1 MYLKKMELGPF
12 AANCYILGCE
22 NTKQA
27 AVIDP
32 GGNPGR
38 IIKILEKDGY
48 DLKYIIN
55 THGHID
61 HIAGNERLKAAT
73 NAQICIHSEDANML
87 ANSENNLSFFAGS
100 PVEQAADIL
109 LKEGDIITVGNIE
122 LEVFHTPGHTPGGI
136 CLKTGDLVFTGDTL
150 FAGSIG
156 RTDFP
161 GGSYRQIINSIKEK
175 LLVLDS
181 NTKVLPGHGPDTTL
195 QMERI
200 FNPFLTR

>member
-22 NTKQA
+22 ETKQA

-32 GGNPGR
+32 GGNPGQ

-48 DLKYIIN
+48 NLKYIIN

-61 HIAGNERLKAAT
+61 HIGGNEGLKKAT
-73 NAQICIHSEDANML
+73 GAQICIHSADAAML
-87 ANSENNLSFFAGS
+87 ADSNNNLSVFAGA
-100 PVEQAADIL
+100 PVRQAADIML
-109 LKEGDIITVGNIE
+109 EHGDIINVGNIE
-122 LEVFHTPGHTPGGI
+122 LEVIHTPGHTPGGI
-136 CLKTGDLVFTGDTL
+136 CLKTGNLVFTGDTL

-161 GGSYRQIINSIKEK
+161 GGSFRQIIKSIKEN
-175 LLVLDS
+175 LLILDEM
-181 NTKVLPGHGPDTTL
+181 TGVLPGHGPDSTIKV
-195 QMERI
+195 EKA
-200 FNPFLTR
+200 FNPFLIR